1 MFRAKACL
9 AIIVA
14 TLFGASTARADLR
27 LGWQT
32 AVVSVI
38 LTYAIEAGK
47 FDQQG
52 LKVELKPFAA
62 GPAMLPALAAGE
74 IDIGLMGDFPAT
86 TGFINGLPIQLMLVQ
101 SVLPSDVRLVANP
114 AAGIK
119 ELKDLKGKKIA
130 VAIGSTSHSHMLI
143 ALKSAGLAEAD
154 VTLVNVPPSG
164 MVAAYTAGQVDAIFS
179 WEPATGEIEQQ
190 GGKVLAT
197 TESLGLMTGL
207 FGVGSK
213 AYLTDHAQD
222 VQKFLRAWSIALAD
236 YQKDPVK
243 VLAYEAKRLNQSVD
257 YLQALLTRQRAI
269 FPSLEQQLAPAYLGS
284 PGNAS
289 DSRLLAHVTSVGQF
303 LLAIHR
309 VNELPPSFA
318 PLIDLGPIAAF
329 LKGAAK

>member
-1 MFRAKACL
+1 MFRVKAYAASFL
-9 AIIVA
+9 ALLMCV
-14 TLFGASTARADLR
+14 GTARADLR

-38 LTYAIEAGK
+38 LTYAVETGK

-74 IDIGLMGDFPAT
+74 VDLGLMGDFPAT
-86 TGFINGLPIQLMLVQ
+86 TGFINGLPIELIFVQ

-143 ALKSAGLAEAD
+143 ALKSAGLSDAD
-154 VTLVNVPPSG
+154 VTLVNVPPAG

-197 TESLGLMTGL
+197 TESLGMMTGL
-207 FGVGSK
+207 FGVASK
-213 AYLTDHAQD
+213 PYLAGHADD
-222 VQKFLRAWSIALAD
+222 VQKFLRAWSIALSD
-236 YQKDPVK
+236 YQKDPAK

-257 YLQALLTRQRAI
+257 YLQALLGRQRAV
-269 FPSLEQQLAPAYLGS
+269 FPPLDQQLSAAYLGS
-284 PGNAS
+284 PGNVS
-289 DSRLLAHVTSVGQF
+289 DSRLLAHVSTVGQF
-303 LLAIHR
+303 LLTINR
-309 VNELPPSFA
+309 VNALPPSFV
-318 PLIDLGPIAAF
+318 PLINQAPIATL
-329 LKGAAK
+329 LKSK